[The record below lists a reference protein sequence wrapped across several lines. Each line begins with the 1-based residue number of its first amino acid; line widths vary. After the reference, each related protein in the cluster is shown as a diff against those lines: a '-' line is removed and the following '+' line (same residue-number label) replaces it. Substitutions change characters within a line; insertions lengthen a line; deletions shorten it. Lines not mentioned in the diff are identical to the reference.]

1 MNVHAVMVFG
11 LCSGIVIGY
20 WFESPRYYD
29 QRLNTLL
36 RPTTKTWSLFKVMAA
51 GMVIG
56 SGLTKTMTKD

>member
-1 MNVHAVMVFG
+1 MFTRSWFLVFAAG
-11 LCSGIVIGY
+11 MVIGY
-20 WFESPRYYD
+20 WFGSHQDYD
-29 QRLNTLL
+29 QTLKTLL